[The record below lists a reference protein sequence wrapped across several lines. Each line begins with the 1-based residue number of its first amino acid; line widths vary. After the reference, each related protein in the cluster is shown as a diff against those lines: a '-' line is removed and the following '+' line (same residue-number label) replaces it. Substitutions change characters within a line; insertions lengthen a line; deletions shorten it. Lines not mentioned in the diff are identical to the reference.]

1 MVVNVDNQ
9 GSITLANNPV
19 FQDRSKGYSHCTR
32 DLVNEQMIHL
42 EYIPTTD
49 MLADLLTK
57 SLPRAQHEQ
66 LSEGIGLF

>member
-1 MVVNVDNQ
+1 MTVQ
-9 GSITLANNPV
+9 
-19 FQDRSKGYSHCTR
+19 KGIYIQSHFTR

-57 SLPRAQHEQ
+57 SLQHEQ
-66 LSEGIGLF
+66 PSEGIGLF